1 MSTTCRYFLI
11 LLMLALAGPSG
22 AAHITDKLVVGI
34 YAEAT
39 SAAPPIRLLSSGVP
53 LEVLRRQGEFTE
65 VRLADGVQ
73 GWVEAR
79 YVTDEK
85 PAKAVL
91 LETQTRLRALDA
103 ELRELKAGGVT
114 AGGTAARPL
123 AVANLA
129 PSAREAQLRQA
140 LGAAEARVAALEQ
153 QLQDQ
158 PRAAAAQERLE
169 ALQRQTQV
177 ALQVLA
183 EARGMELVTAGPAA
197 EEGLVGRYQVWIVAA
212 AAAVLGF
219 GIGVAFIDY
228 RIRKRYS
235 GFRI

>member
-1 MSTTCRYFLI
+1 MSTACRYFLI

-103 ELRELKAGGVT
+103 ELRERK
-114 AGGTAARPL
+114 AGGTAAQTLSVP
-123 AVANLA
+123 NLA